1 MIWEA
6 SAAHQA
12 RKAFYLFRE
21 SDTEVPMFV
30 SYSTDY
36 FTYDPLNDEDI
47 KTMSN
52 RMVNIAKRIKRW
64 ETIKNIAL
72 GVGAGLVGAWLLFGG
87 DDDEEYEDD
96 DD

>member
-1 MIWEA
+1 MIWET

-21 SDTEVPMFV
+21 NDTEIPMFV

-36 FTYDPLNDEDI
+36 FTYDSLNDEDL

-52 RMVNIAKRIKRW
+52 RMENIAKCLKRW

-72 GVGAGLVGAWLLFGG
+72 GVGLGLVGAWLLFGG
-87 DDDEEYEDD
+87 DDDEQDD
-96 DD
+96 D